1 MSESRALYEQV
12 ILDHNRNPRNFKK
25 LPDASKSVEGFNPLC
40 GDHFTVH
47 VKLDGETISDIA
59 FEGSGCA
66 ISKSSASVMTT
77 VLKGKTRAEAE
88 SLFHCFHSMITGR
101 PDAPIDEEGL
111 GKLKVF
117 SGVREFPV
125 RIKCATLAWH
135 AIHNALA
142 GEADT
147 VSTEEISEHDTGE
160 PRTSL

>member
-1 MSESRALYEQV
+1 MSETRALYEQV
-12 ILDHNRNPRNFKK
+12 ILDHNKNPRNFKK
-25 LPDASKSVEGFNPLC
+25 LPDADKSVEGFNPLC

-47 VKLDGETISDIA
+47 VKLDGDVISEIA

-88 SLFHCFHSMITGR
+88 ELFHRFHSMITGS
-101 PDAPIDEEGL
+101 PETPIDETGL

-135 AIHNALA
+135 AIHSAIA
-142 GEADT
+142 GEEET
-147 VSTEEISEHDTGE
+147 VSTEEG
-160 PRTSL
+160 

>member
-1 MSESRALYEQV
+1 MSDSRALYEQV

-25 LPDASKSVEGFNPLC
+25 LANADKSVEGFNPLC

-47 VKLDGETISDIA
+47 LKMDGEVISEVA

-77 VLKGKTRAEAE
+77 ELKGKTRAEAE
-88 SLFHCFHSMITGR
+88 ALFHHFHTMVTGS
-101 PDAPIDEEGL
+101 PDAPIDEAAL
-111 GKLKVF
+111 GKMRVF

-135 AIHNALA
+135 AIHSALA
-142 GEADT
+142 GDADA
-147 VSTEEISEHDTGE
+147 VSTEEG
-160 PRTSL
+160 

>member
-1 MSESRALYEQV
+1 MSSSRALYEQV
-12 ILDHNRNPRNFKK
+12 ILDHNRNPRNFGK
-25 LPDASKSVEGFNPLC
+25 LPEASKSVEGFNPLC

-47 VKLDGETISDIA
+47 VKMDGDVISAIT

-88 SLFHCFHSMITGR
+88 DMFNHFHSMITGN
-101 PDAPIDEEGL
+101 PDAPIDEAAL

-135 AIHNALA
+135 AVHSAIA
-142 GEADT
+142 GDAET
-147 VSTEEISEHDTGE
+147 VTTEEN
-160 PRTSL
+160 

>member
-12 ILDHNRNPRNFKK
+12 ILDHNKNPRNFGK
-25 LPDASKSVEGFNPLC
+25 LQDADRSVEGFNPLC

-47 VKLDGETISDIA
+47 LKLDGEVITDIR

-88 SLFHCFHSMITGR
+88 ALFHRFHTMITSR
-101 PDAPIDEEGL
+101 PDAPLDEDTL

-117 SGVREFPV
+117 SGVREFPI

-135 AIHNALA
+135 AIHSAIGGDA
-142 GEADT
+142 T
-147 VSTEEISEHDTGE
+147 PVTTEEH
-160 PRTSL
+160 

>member
-25 LPDASKSVEGFNPLC
+25 LPDADKTVEGFNPLC

-47 VKLDGETISDIA
+47 IKLDGEIISDIS

-88 SLFHCFHSMITGR
+88 ALFHQFHTMITSR
-101 PDAPIDEEGL
+101 PDTALDEAHL
-111 GKLKVF
+111 GKLAVF

-135 AIHNALA
+135 AIHSAIE
-142 GEADT
+142 GDT
-147 VSTEEISEHDTGE
+147 APVTTEEH
-160 PRTSL
+160 

>member
-25 LPDASKSVEGFNPLC
+25 LPDADKSVEGFNPLC

-47 VKLDGETISDIA
+47 IKLDGEVIQEIT

-66 ISKSSASVMTT
+66 ISKSSASVMIT

-88 SLFHCFHSMITGR
+88 ELFHRFHTMITSR
-101 PDAPIDEEGL
+101 PDTPLDETSL
-111 GKLKVF
+111 GKLQVF
-117 SGVREFPV
+117 AGVREFPV

-135 AIHNALA
+135 AVHSAIE
-142 GEADT
+142 GDT
-147 VSTEEISEHDTGE
+147 APVTTEET
-160 PRTSL
+160 

>member
-1 MSESRALYEQV
+1 MSSTRALYEQV
-12 ILDHNRNPRNFKK
+12 ILDHNKNPRNFKK
-25 LPDASKSVEGFNPLC
+25 LAEADKSVEGFNPLC

-47 VKLDGETISDIA
+47 VKMDGDTIAEVS

-77 VLKGKTRAEAE
+77 VLKGKSRGEAE
-88 SLFHCFHSMITGR
+88 ELFHRFHAMVTGD
-101 PDAPIDEEGL
+101 PESPVDEDIL

-135 AIHNALA
+135 AVHSAIQ
-142 GEADT
+142 GDADAVT
-147 VSTEEISEHDTGE
+147 TEET
-160 PRTSL
+160 

>member
-25 LPDASKSVEGFNPLC
+25 LPDADKSVEGFNPLC

-47 VKLDGETISDIA
+47 IKLDGEVIQEIT

-88 SLFHCFHSMITGR
+88 ELFHRFHTMITSR
-101 PDAPIDEEGL
+101 PDTPLDETSL
-111 GKLKVF
+111 GKLQVF
-117 SGVREFPV
+117 AGVREFPV

-135 AIHNALA
+135 AVHSAIE
-142 GEADT
+142 GDT
-147 VSTEEISEHDTGE
+147 APVTTEET
-160 PRTSL
+160 